1 MKTIKDLDVKV
12 TYIVGLE
19 DVKVPEKVFKQL
31 TEIAEKGIELD
42 GTGMNYPEANEWLRD
57 NIKERDCCDLEYEI
71 TELS

>member
-12 TYIVGLE
+12 TYRVGLGN
-19 DVKVPEKVFKQL
+19 VKVPDKVFKQL
-31 TEIAEKGIELD
+31 TEIADKGIELD
-42 GTGMNYPEANEWLRD
+42 GTGMDYPEANEWLRD

>member
-12 TYIVGLE
+12 TYRVGLV
-19 DVKVPEKVFKQL
+19 DVEVSDEVFEQL
-31 TEIAEKGIELD
+31 SEIAEKGIELD
-42 GTGMNYPEANEWLRD
+42 GTDMDYPEANEWLRD

>member
-12 TYIVGLE
+12 TYRVGLG
-19 DVKVPEKVFKQL
+19 DVKVPDKVFKQL

-42 GTGMNYPEANEWLRD
+42 GAEANEWLRD
-57 NIKERDCCDLEYEI
+57 NIKERDCYDLEYEI